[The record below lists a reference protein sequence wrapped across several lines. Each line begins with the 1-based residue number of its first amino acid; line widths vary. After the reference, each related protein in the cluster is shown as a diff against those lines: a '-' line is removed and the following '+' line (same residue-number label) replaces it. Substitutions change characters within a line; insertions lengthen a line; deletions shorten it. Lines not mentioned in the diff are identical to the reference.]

1 MRQFLKIGALA
12 GGLAGLALALFLEI
26 VGERAIDRAVS
37 LEEAAKT
44 GSSNEMFSRFTQQIG
59 GGIGAVLYGVAMG
72 LIFAVVFAAVR
83 HRLRTPTDFR
93 RAVFV
98 GGAGFLTVFLVPFAK
113 YPANPPG
120 VGDPSSITRRTILY
134 LIMVGWSLVTTY
146 AAWRLARW
154 LRDDRRLPEDRW
166 VPFTAIVYTAV
177 ITIGWLALPPNT
189 DKVVVPA
196 TLLWRFRLATAGG
209 AAVFWTTLGLAAG
222 SLLARQKEKV
232 LSGVK

>member
-1 MRQFLKIGALA
+1 MLQFLKIGALA

-37 LEEAAKT
+37 LEELAKT
-44 GSSNEMFSRFTQQIG
+44 GSSNEMFSRFTQQVG

-72 LIFAVVFAAVR
+72 LIFAVVFASIR

-93 RAVFV
+93 RALFV
-98 GGAGFLTVFLVPFAK
+98 GAAGFLTVFLVPFAK

-154 LRDDRRLPEDRW
+154 LRDDRGLPEDRW
-166 VPFTAIVYTAV
+166 VPLTAIVYTAV

-189 DKVVVPA
+189 DQVGVPA
-196 TLLWRFRLATAGG
+196 ILLWRFRLTTAGG
-209 AAVFWTTLGLAAG
+209 ATVFWTTFGLGAG
-222 SLLARQKEKV
+222 ALLARQKEKV
-232 LSGVK
+232 LSGRK